1 MPITVMHPGIRI
13 HLPWLLLLTILLSI
27 LWSEKLPAQSADG
40 IDAASDIARL
50 SDEEVR
56 RRLLDSLQSTTQ
68 PVSAESFNPA
78 TLALGLQKSLQTV
91 RARATH
97 LMSGFAELPSLPGR
111 WWEKMTHGR
120 TGNAVLI
127 FFSIFV
133 ITLIV
138 GWLCARWMRYWLS
151 GRIKKGI
158 GKDSVDALSRSMQA
172 LARLGVELF
181 MVAMTGVVATG
192 AFFVFG
198 LDDQRDRTLFFF
210 LLAATLIVMVISA
223 GSRVLFSPD
232 KPERRIPSFNN
243 LESSRFHRAIRITI
257 FFAAFGFFACASF
270 EVLGIVGPV
279 HELLLVLVGTGTT
292 MLLSWTIWS
301 NRTALAKDI
310 TSGSDEPGLPR
321 QLIAS
326 VWPYLF
332 SVLPVLLWVSVV
344 INHFLGGNALYGAAL
359 FTISLLFLL
368 PIAEASLSRVSS
380 ALEARRRPTFAVVAR
395 IARLGLI
402 VTAVLSLAA
411 AWRINLFSV
420 AATGFGTKAA
430 QSLTQISSMAF
441 ICYAIWEIAR
451 VAINR
456 KIDDEDEAY
465 AILHGQTDMEMEQ
478 GGAGLSRTRTLL
490 PLLRRSIAIVL
501 VTMVVLGSLS
511 ALGVDTGPIL
521 AGAGVLGLAIGFGS
535 QTLVRD
541 IVTGFFFLMEDA
553 FRIGEYIDVGP
564 AKGTVEEISVRSM
577 KLRHH
582 RGALNT
588 VPFGSVDV
596 IKNFSRD
603 WSIMKLRIRVPFET
617 DLNKVRKLLKKVGQE
632 MMEEEAIKDDF
643 LQPFKAQGAVEVDDY
658 GFVVSTKFMS
668 KPGKQ
673 FYIRRFAFQ
682 AMQEAFE
689 EEGIPFARPN
699 LRVEI
704 GDIDDPLGNNAVAQS
719 ALSSSS
725 LSVQGAAGAAA
736 SVTQPKPGR

>member
-1 MPITVMHPGIRI
+1 MRQTIANHFT
-13 HLPWLLLLTILLSI
+13 LSLLLAIFLTLSWPVPLL
-27 LWSEKLPAQSADG
+27 AQSTEG
-40 IDAASDIARL
+40 IDATSDIARL

-56 RRLLDSLQSTTQ
+56 RRLLETLQNTPAPEST
-68 PVSAESFNPA
+68 ESFNPA
-78 TLALGLQKSLQTV
+78 NFALGLQQRLQTV
-91 RARATH
+91 RSRAAH
-97 LMSGFAELPSLPGR
+97 LMGGFAELPSLPGR
-111 WWEKMTHGR
+111 WWEKMTAGR
-120 TGNAVLI
+120 SSSAILV
-127 FFSIFV
+127 FFSVFV
-133 ITLIV
+133 IALTV
-138 GWLCARWMRYWLS
+138 GWWGARWLRYWLAGQITKS
-151 GRIKKGI
+151 I
-158 GKDSVDALSRSMQA
+158 GKESVDALSRVMQ
-172 LARLGVELF
+172 LLGRLGVEWF
-181 MVAMTGVVATG
+181 MVAMTGLVATG
-192 AFFVFG
+192 IFFISG

-210 LLAATLIVMVISA
+210 LLSATLIVMAISVA
-223 GSRVLFSPD
+223 SRLLFAID
-232 KPERRIPSFNN
+232 NPERRLPNFDN
-243 LESSRFHRAIRITI
+243 LESRRFHRAIRITI

-279 HELLLVLVGTGTT
+279 HQLLLILVGTGTT
-292 MLLSWTIWS
+292 ALLSWSVWS
-301 NRTALAKDI
+301 NRTAITKDI
-310 TSGSDEPGLPR
+310 ASGSDDPGLPR

-332 SVLPVLLWVSVV
+332 SAVPVLMWISLV
-344 INHFLGGNALYGAAL
+344 IHHFLGGLALYGAAL
-359 FTISLLFLL
+359 FTFFVLLLL
-368 PIAEASLSRVSS
+368 PIAESSLSRVSS
-380 ALEARRRPTFAVVAR
+380 ALEARRRPTLAVVAR
-395 IARLGLI
+395 IARLGLM

-430 QSLTQISSMAF
+430 QAMTQISSMAF
-441 ICYAIWEIAR
+441 VCYAIWEIAR

-456 KIDDEDEAY
+456 KIDDEDKAY
-465 AILHGQTDMEMEQ
+465 ALLHGQHEMEMEQ

-501 VTMVVLGSLS
+501 VVMVVLGSLS

-553 FRIGEYIDVGP
+553 FRIGEYVAVGP

-596 IKNFSRD
+596 IKNYSRD

-704 GDIDDPLGNNAVAQS
+704 GDIDDPQGNNGETDTAD
-719 ALSSSS
+719 SSTS
-725 LSVQGAAGAAA
+725 LSRQGAAGAAA
-736 SVTQPKPGR
+736 AISQPKPTG